1 MPGEHTSKIGGN
13 TFGFYL
19 VCFVV
24 LLVLLG
30 AAVLLLPVLRDY
42 RSKEIE
48 LARLRA
54 ELEKLKAERNE
65 KLEEVVS
72 LKNSPDAVEKV
83 AREKFKL
90 VRPGDT
96 VLEYQPP
103 KSSGEKGPVPDA
115 AR

>member
-1 MPGEHTSKIGGN
+1 MTGEHNLKTGGRS
-13 TFGFYL
+13 FGFYL

-30 AAVLLLPVLRDY
+30 AAVLLVPVLRDY
-42 RSKEIE
+42 RSKELE

-65 KLEEVVS
+65 RLEEVAD
-72 LKNSPDAVEKV
+72 LRNSPDAVEKV
-83 AREKFKL
+83 AREKFNL

-96 VLEYQPP
+96 VLEYPRP
-103 KSSGEKGPVPDA
+103 SSPD
-115 AR
+115 RKK

>member
-1 MPGEHTSKIGGN
+1 MPGDHPSKLGGN

-19 VCFVV
+19 ACLVV

-30 AAVLLLPVLRDY
+30 AAVLLLPVLRDH
-42 RSKEIE
+42 RSKERE
-48 LARLRA
+48 LVRLRA

-65 KLEEVVS
+65 RLAEVAD
-72 LKNSPDAVEKV
+72 LKNSPAAVEKV

-96 VLEYQPP
+96 VLEYQTPQ
-103 KSSGEKGPVPDA
+103 KRDE
-115 AR
+115 R

>member
-1 MPGEHTSKIGGN
+1 MTGEYNLKTGKKP
-13 TFGFYL
+13 FAFYL

-42 RSKEIE
+42 RSTEIE
-48 LARLRA
+48 LARLKA

-65 KLEEVVS
+65 RLAEVTA
-72 LKNSPDAVEKV
+72 LRNSPDAVEKV

-96 VLEYQPP
+96 VLEYPQPASSAP
-103 KSSGEKGPVPDA
+103 KK
-115 AR
+115 